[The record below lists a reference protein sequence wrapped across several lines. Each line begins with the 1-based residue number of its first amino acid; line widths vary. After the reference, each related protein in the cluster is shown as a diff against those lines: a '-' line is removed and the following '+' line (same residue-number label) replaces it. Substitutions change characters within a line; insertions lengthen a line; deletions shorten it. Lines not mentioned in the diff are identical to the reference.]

1 MNFTLLLWLLVWA
14 GMFTDTRY
22 IHPPYAEIFFSD
34 FKTFFQ
40 GVRAF
45 FPHLAIYLSVMWII
59 VKRAKFPYL
68 KNPLG
73 FLFAYGFVGLLVSF
87 LLSTQPWESAYWAG
101 LYLSPLLVFWMVTE
115 GEDNFHRLKVTI
127 QLNYAVFF
135 ALTFSLLPSAIRI
148 GRGYQAYTQL
158 YEIPFGLGQVTRNG
172 VGRYALI
179 VIIVSVVRLAA
190 GQGKY
195 RWIWLLPL
203 PPSFFMLAQTESR
216 TSLLGLALV
225 MMFFVLL
232 KGINIK
238 FFLIGLA
245 ALGVIYISG
254 FQGRAQS
261 NFEKLLDLS
270 GRQVGWS
277 AGIDKIEASPFL
289 GWGFNADRMMLRSL
303 HMHNSYLHAA
313 IQEGLVGAL
322 LFLAALAGIWLS
334 MLKKRIFKVTR
345 SLAGEDQI
353 LLTES
358 VLIVVFLTSRTFFES
373 TAAFYGV
380 DLLLLVPAMAFI
392 SFMLRRADLTD
403 PGPEV
408 TL

>member
-1 MNFTLLLWLLVWA
+1 MNFALLLWLLVWA

-22 IHPPYAEIFFSD
+22 IQPPYSEIFLSD

-40 GVRAF
+40 GTRAF
-45 FPHLAIYLSVMWII
+45 FPHLATYLTLMWII
-59 VKRAKFPYL
+59 IKRAKFPYL

-73 FLFAYGFVGLLVSF
+73 FLFAYGFIGLSVSF
-87 LLSTQPWESAYWAG
+87 LLSTEPWESAYWAG
-101 LYLSPLLVFWMVTE
+101 LYLAPLMVFWMVTE

-135 ALTFSLLPSAIRI
+135 ALTFSLLPSAVRI
-148 GRGYQAYTQL
+148 GRGAQANTQL
-158 YEIPFGLGQVTRNG
+158 YAIPFGLGDVTRNG

-190 GQGKY
+190 GHGKM
-195 RWIWLLPL
+195 RWAWLVPL
-203 PPSFFMLAQTESR
+203 PPAFYMLAQTESR

-232 KGINIK
+232 KGINFK
-238 FFLIGLA
+238 FFLVGLA
-245 ALGVIYISG
+245 ALAIIYISG

-261 NFEKLLDLS
+261 NFERLLDLS

-277 AGIDKIEASPFL
+277 AGIDRIEASPFL
-289 GWGFNADRMMLRSL
+289 GWGFNADRIMLRNL

-313 IQEGLVGAL
+313 IQEGIVGAL
-322 LFLAALAGIWLS
+322 LFLASLAGIWIV

-345 SLAGEDQI
+345 SLEGEDQV

-392 SFMLRRADLTD
+392 SFMLRRSSVSDS
-403 PGPEV
+403 GPEV
-408 TL
+408 IL